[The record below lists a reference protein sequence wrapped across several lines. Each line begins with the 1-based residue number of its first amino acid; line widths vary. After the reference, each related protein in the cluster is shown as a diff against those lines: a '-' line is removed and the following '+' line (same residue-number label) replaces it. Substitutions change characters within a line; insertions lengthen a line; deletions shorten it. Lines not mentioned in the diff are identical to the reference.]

1 VAAASPFRI
10 ELLGAKHDRSTFSC
24 GVEALDRYLR
34 TQAGQDQR
42 RAAASCFVALNAQGE
57 VAGYYTLAMTSV
69 DLTDLPDVITKK
81 LPRYPKIPAAL
92 LGRLAVN
99 RRFQSQ
105 TLGYRL
111 LFDAMRQIVRSKIAC
126 AMLLVDA
133 KDENAGAFYTGFGF
147 IRLGPGRL
155 QFFMPFHEIRKLVR
169 EGSA

>member
-1 VAAASPFRI
+1 VAAASSFRI
-10 ELLGAKHDRSTFSC
+10 EPLGAGHDRSMFSC
-24 GVEALDRYLR
+24 GVEALDRYLK

-42 RAAASCFVALNAQGE
+42 RAAASCFVALSAHGE
-57 VAGYYTLAMTSV
+57 VAGYYSLAMTSV
-69 DLTDLPDVITKK
+69 DLADVPNSIAKR

-92 LGRLAVN
+92 LGRLAVD
-99 RRFQSQ
+99 RRFQGQ

-111 LFDAMRQIVRSKIAC
+111 LFDAMRQIVKSNIAC

-155 QFFMPFHEIRKLVR
+155 QFFMPFHEIRKLVG
-169 EGSA
+169 EDIA